1 MNTEIMKKIMQD
13 ENSKALM
20 TKYEVKNENDNI
32 FYVGYLLRYLVEQK
46 QQ

>member
-20 TKYEVKNENDNI
+20 TKYEVKNENYCCL
-32 FYVGYLLRYLVEQK
+32 YVGLLLIHITEQK
-46 QQ
+46 QH